1 MADEANEGGVARSA
15 VQFAGIVK
23 PGPDSVTGRPGR
35 RLELLLAW
43 FPRVNTSLFSIR
55 ISPFAVGL
63 RPSLARRRA
72 GTMARTAVGGE
83 PAPAVGLVSA
93 GSSQSAG
100 SIYGPNYTSL
110 HESILPC
117 LPFRIYSFRAGSWV
131 ISHGCWRRA
140 SRVEPEASSGAAE
153 RRRGWGSGAPTEG
166 RAPHQC
172 APRAT
177 WSARRTSE

>member
-1 MADEANEGGVARSA
+1 MARSA

-23 PGPDSVTGRPGR
+23 PGSDSVPGRPGR

-55 ISPFAVGL
+55 IPPFAVGL

-93 GSSQSAG
+93 GPSQAAG
-100 SIYGPNYTSL
+100 SIYGPEL
-110 HESILPC
+110 HEFTRVNTTVFTVSNLFVPSGLVGHLTWMPETGIE
-117 LPFRIYSFRAGSWV
+117 RRAGGV
-131 ISHGCWRRA
+131 VWRA
-140 SRVEPEASSGAAE
+140 
-153 RRRGWGSGAPTEG
+153 
-166 RAPHQC
+166 
-172 APRAT
+172 
-177 WSARRTSE
+177 

>member
-1 MADEANEGGVARSA
+1 MARSA

-23 PGPDSVTGRPGR
+23 PGSDSVPGRPGR

-55 ISPFAVGL
+55 ISPFAVGRGHHWL
-63 RPSLARRRA
+63 GDEQGRWRGRPWEGSQHQLWDWYRPGPARR
-72 GTMARTAVGGE
+72 
-83 PAPAVGLVSA
+83 PAPFTA
-93 GSSQSAG
+93 
-100 SIYGPNYTSL
+100 PNYTSL

-131 ISHGCWRRA
+131 ISHGCRRRA
-140 SRVEPEASSGAAE
+140 SRDEPEASSGAPE

-166 RAPHQC
+166 RVPHQC

-177 WSARRTSE
+177 WSARRMNE